1 MGLIPDPQIK
11 QENPNHHLFVY
22 CPCCGRPTLEPGSE
36 KSFVCRACRF
46 KFYLNTA
53 AACIAV
59 ILNQKNQL
67 LVTLRKQDPAKG
79 TLDLPG
85 GFAEPGESIEQSL
98 IREVKEELNLEIT
111 HLSYLCSVPNT
122 YAYQSVVYPVT
133 DMAFV
138 CHVKTLNT
146 LLAQD
151 DVEACYFKELAD
163 LDTRLFGL
171 ASPKKVIEYYRAN
184 GPSGWP
190 MKSPNTGC

>member
-1 MGLIPDPQIK
+1 MGLSSEQKIK
-11 QENPNHHLFVY
+11 GENPNQQLFVH
-22 CPCCGRPTLEPGSE
+22 CPCCGRPDLEPGSE
-36 KSFVCRACRF
+36 KSFVCRACQF

-59 ILNQKNQL
+59 IFNQKNQL

-98 IREVKEELNLEIT
+98 IREVKEELNLT
-111 HLSYLCSVPNT
+111 VTRLSYLCSVPNT
-122 YAYQSVVYPVT
+122 YVYQSVVYPVT

-138 CHVKTLNT
+138 CQVKTFDT

-151 DVEACYFKELAD
+151 DVQACYFKDLAD
-163 LDTRLFGL
+163 LDIGLFGL
-171 ASPKKVIEYYRAN
+171 ASPQKVIEYYRAH
-184 GPSGWP
+184 GPSVGS
-190 MKSPNTGC
+190 MKSPNACC

>member
-1 MGLIPDPQIK
+1 MIK
-11 QENPNHHLFVY
+11 QKNPNQQLFVH
-22 CPCCGRPTLEPGSE
+22 CPCCGRPALEPGSE
-36 KSFVCRACRF
+36 KSFVCRVCQF

-67 LVTLRKQDPAKG
+67 LVTRRKQDPAKG

-111 HLSYLCSVPNT
+111 LLSYLCSFPNT
-122 YAYQSVVYPVT
+122 YLYQSVVYTVT

-138 CHVKTLNT
+138 CQVKTFDT

-151 DVEACYFKELAD
+151 DVQDFYFKD
-163 LDTRLFGL
+163 LTHLDIGLFGL
-171 ASPKKVIEYYRAN
+171 ASPKKVIEYYRAH
-184 GPSGWP
+184 GHGAG
-190 MKSPNTGC
+190 T